1 MRRDAVHLSG
11 SGILLVDKPEGPTSA
26 RVVAAAKRITGA
38 RKVGHLGTLD
48 PFASGLLPLAVNE
61 GTKVAQYFLDADKGY
76 TGAMTL
82 GAETDT
88 QDRTGTLLSR
98 RDAPALGPREV
109 ESLRREFSG
118 CLQQVPP
125 MYSALKKDGS
135 RLYELARKGVEVG
148 REPRRVRV
156 EIQRLTRVGAVELE
170 FELTC
175 SKGTYV
181 RTLAADIGRFLGC
194 GAYLSRL
201 RRVASG
207 PFRVADAVALDDL
220 EALVDAAA
228 VPLVPLND
236 ALAHLGCAVLDADAV
251 ERLRRGLQ
259 SALAGVEKP
268 APSETARRVVDPE
281 GRLVALI
288 GWEKAS
294 DTWRLLRVLND
305 SR

>member
-1 MRRDAVHLSG
+1 MKLVS

-38 RKVGHLGTLD
+38 RKIGHLGTLD

-61 GTKVAQYFLDADKGY
+61 GTKAAKYFLDADKGY
-76 TGAMTL
+76 AGALTL

-88 QDRTGTLLSR
+88 QDRTGEVVSR
-98 RDAPALGPREV
+98 GEPPPLGRREL

-118 CLQQVPP
+118 ELEQVPP
-125 MYSALKKDGS
+125 MYSALKRDGA
-135 RLYELARKGVEVG
+135 RLYELARKGLEVS
-148 REPRRVRV
+148 REARRVRV
-156 EIQRLTRVGAVELE
+156 DIVRLEQAGPAELE

-194 GAYLSRL
+194 GAHLDRL
-201 RRVASG
+201 RRVTSG
-207 PFRVADAVALDDL
+207 PFHIAGAVSLDDL
-220 EALVDAAA
+220 EGVGDADA

-236 ALAHLGCAVLDADAV
+236 ALGHLSRAIVDTEAV
-251 ERLRRGLQ
+251 ERLRKGLQ
-259 SALAGVEKP
+259 GPLMGVAPPSAP
-268 APSETARRVVDPE
+268 ETVRRVLDTD

-288 GWEKAS
+288 GWQPAAEA
-294 DTWRLLRVLND
+294 WRILRVFND
-305 SR
+305 Q